1 MKTMT
6 EKNSI
11 CTIDGPGITGNLAAM
26 EAHAAAGGSF
36 IHEVGADG
44 FLVSPEKMRPGQGL
58 EGKQVR
64 LDGTVDGVP
73 LSLYEVSD
81 GMESDW
87 VAAYTPE
94 QAVALAESSGCHC
107 DRDEGCAPL
116 TVVLMPKENA
126 KQRPVRDDDT
136 GEKLTL
142 WDWFQR
148 TSSPD
153 IVASTIW

>member
-1 MKTMT
+1 MT

-11 CTIDGPGITGNLAAM
+11 YTIDGPGITGNMAAM

-36 IHEVGADG
+36 IHEVGPDG
-44 FLVSPEKMRPGQGL
+44 FLVAPEKMWPGQGL
-58 EGKQVR
+58 EGMRVR
-64 LDGTVDGVP
+64 LDGTIEGAP

-116 TVVLMPKENA
+116 TAVLMSEESA

-136 GEKLTL
+136 DEKLTL

-148 TSSPD
+148 TPEPG
-153 IVASTIW
+153 IVASSIW

>member
-1 MKTMT
+1 MMGRK
-6 EKNSI
+6 KPI
-11 CTIDGPGITGNLAAM
+11 YVIDGPGITGAMAAM

-36 IHEVGADG
+36 IHEVGPDG
-44 FLVSPEKMRPGQGL
+44 FLVSPEKMWPGQGL
-58 EGKQVR
+58 EGKRVR
-64 LDGTVDGVP
+64 LDGNVEDAP

-81 GMESDW
+81 GTESDW

-107 DRDEGCAPL
+107 DRDEGGVPL
-116 TVVLMPKENA
+116 TAVLMSEESA
-126 KQRPVRDDDT
+126 KQRPVRDDDV
-136 GEKLTL
+136 GEDLTL

-153 IVASTIW
+153 IVASSIW